1 MSPVFDDLF
10 ARRYLRRAAVC
21 AGVALAAAVLLGCGG
36 DSTEPT
42 SAVKA
47 VVVTPTAESGGPLP
61 LERYHYV
68 ASLTL
73 LTEKAGGEA
82 SKITVSTRGDVQSD
96 ERHALTY
103 TIKRGDGT
111 VRRDA
116 VIIGDIVWIRERGGA
131 WRSATMDDADVV
143 ALLAVAYSPARPG
156 FLGGEQFRLVRES
169 VGQLTPVEEPV
180 NDVPALRYRV
190 GSEGADF
197 FQTFIA
203 NEPVLAD
210 TDNLE
215 WDLWL
220 AEDGAWPVRL
230 RASGSVTA
238 GFDILEELEIE
249 APATWELRIDISRP
263 DDPTLTVNA
272 PEDGD

>member
-1 MSPVFDDLF
+1 MKPVFSHLF
-10 ARRYLRRAAVC
+10 ARRYMRRAAVYVC
-21 AGVALAAAVLLGCGG
+21 VALAAVLLLGCGG
-36 DSTEPT
+36 DSAEPT

-47 VVVTPTAESGGPLP
+47 VVATPTVESGGPLP
-61 LERYHYV
+61 LERYHYA

-73 LTEKAGGEA
+73 LTQKAGGEA
-82 SKITVSTRGDVQSD
+82 SKITVSTQGDVQSE
-96 ERHALTY
+96 ERHALRY

-111 VRRDA
+111 VRRDVV
-116 VIIGDIVWIRERGGA
+116 VISDDVWIREGGSG
-131 WRSATMDDADVV
+131 WRSTTMDDADVA

-169 VGQLTPVEEPV
+169 VAQLTPIEEPV

-190 GSEGADF
+190 GSEGAEF

-210 TDNLE
+210 TEDLE

-263 DDPTLTVNA
+263 DDPTLRVN
-272 PEDGD
+272 PPGGDG